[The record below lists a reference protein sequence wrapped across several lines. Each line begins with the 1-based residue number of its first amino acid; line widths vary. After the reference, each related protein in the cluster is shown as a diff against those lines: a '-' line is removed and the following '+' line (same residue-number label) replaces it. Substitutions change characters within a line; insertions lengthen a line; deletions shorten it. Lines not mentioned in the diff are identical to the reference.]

1 MTISDEKQQPR
12 VSPPAKGAAP
22 VLVADGDAKLRGR
35 AAKVLQK
42 ARYRVIEVDNGDD
55 ALDAARLELP
65 SLAILEVNLPGL
77 SGYEVCHQLKDEFG
91 DALPVVLVSGDRT
104 ETLDRVAGMLIGAD
118 DYLVKPIAPDELLV
132 RARRL
137 IRSTNQI
144 APAAASTLTARETE
158 VLRHL
163 ADGLD
168 PKEIAARLVISRR
181 TVGTHLESIMRK
193 LGVRSRAQVVALAY
207 RDDLVNTPVD

>member
-12 VSPPAKGAAP
+12 VSAPPTGAAP

>member
-12 VSPPAKGAAP
+12 VSPPATGAAP

-168 PKEIAARLVISRR
+168 PEEIAARLVISRR
-181 TVGTHLESIMRK
+181 TVDTHLENIMRK

-207 RDDLVNTPVD
+207 RDDLVNTPEA

>member
-12 VSPPAKGAAP
+12 VSPPATGAAP

-168 PKEIAARLVISRR
+168 PEEIAARLVISRR

-207 RDDLVNTPVD
+207 RDDLVNTPED